1 MADATLHM
9 NMEQVTDNIKADA
22 MITAQQQRDLL
33 SAINTLARWLELPLD
48 KIPADRKDIRRGFE
62 RLNASQLGVSKK
74 RFANVRS
81 VVDQALEFGMMGSFK
96 KGVAEISA
104 AWADLLALVPEGW
117 QRFKMMQLA
126 RYCSQGNISPARVS
140 MATFE
145 AWRAWRVEN
154 AALAA
159 KPGRIVDDA
168 WSLWNRCAK
177 EIAPWPHA
185 AIPKPGKSKA
195 VLIPLGQLPL
205 SLQEELR
212 AFETASTTIK
222 TCHSSALDA
231 YLPEHLGQND
241 KSSVTPK
248 VAKNRVTAIRMCATA
263 LVKSGKASVDEL
275 TSIKHVVSA
284 EAAGI
289 MAGQVVE
296 RRGEVTEYPHSLVKS
311 LRAVAV
317 QWLKVDQAEI
327 EAFNQILKKLGK
339 DADLGGLTIKNR
351 ARLAP
356 FTNPQNVVRLIS
368 LPDFV
373 MADLEQQRKKRGNVT
388 IYMACKARTAI
399 AIAILTMLPVRRA
412 NLAAIVVSKHLVLP
426 ATKSDSSYLT
436 FEPHEVKNTRS
447 IGCAVPD
454 EKRQLI
460 ELYLRYYHPV
470 ILGKN
475 APDTPF
481 LFTTQT
487 GRAIEGCALNNDIRT
502 LIETET
508 GLLVNTHLFRH
519 FAAALILRHRPGAL
533 DTVRALLGHSKSS
546 RITDLYAEIES
557 EIASNVLTEATKAE
571 TTRQPKRRMVVRK
584 WER

>member
-1 MADATLHM
+1 MADARLHM
-9 NMEQVTDNIKADA
+9 NMEQVTHNIKADA
-22 MITAQQQRDLL
+22 TLTGQQQRDLL
-33 SAINTLARWLELPLD
+33 SAVNTLAKWLEVPLD
-48 KIPADRKDIRRGFE
+48 KIPADRKDIRQGFATV
-62 RLNASQLGVSKK
+62 NASQLGVSKK

-81 VVDQALEFGMMGSFK
+81 LVDQALEFGMMGSFK
-96 KGVAEISA
+96 KAAANISA
-104 AWADLLALVPEGW
+104 DWAALLELVPEGW

-126 RYCSQGNISPARVS
+126 RYCSEVNITPENVS
-140 MATFE
+140 VATFE

-168 WSLWNRCAK
+168 WTVWNRCAK
-177 EIAPWPHA
+177 EIETWPHA

-205 SLQEELR
+205 SLQEELK
-212 AFETASTTIK
+212 AFETASTTVK
-222 TCHSSALDA
+222 TGHGSALDA
-231 YLPEHLGQND
+231 YLLEHLGQND
-241 KSSVTPK
+241 KASVTPK
-248 VAKNRVTAIRMCATA
+248 VAKNRVTAIRMCGTA
-263 LVKSGKASVDEL
+263 LVQSGKASVDEL

-284 EAAGI
+284 EAAGL

-296 RRGEVTEYPHSLVKS
+296 RRGQVTEYPHSLVKS

-327 EAFNQILKKLGK
+327 EAFNLILKKLAK

-373 MADLEQQRKKRGNVT
+373 MADLEQLRKKRGNVT

-412 NLAAIVVSKHLVLP
+412 NLAAIIVGKHLILP

-447 IGCAVPD
+447 IGCTLPD
-454 EKRQLI
+454 EKRQLLA
-460 ELYLRYYHPV
+460 LYLRYYHPV
-470 ILGKN
+470 IVGKN
-475 APDTPF
+475 APNSPF
-481 LFTTQT
+481 LLSTRSGQ
-487 GRAIEGCALNNDIRT
+487 AIEGSALNNDIRK
-502 LIETET
+502 LIEAET

-519 FAAALILRHRPGAL
+519 FAAAIILRHRPGEM

-546 RITDLYAEIES
+546 RITDLYAEIEA
-557 EIASNVLTEATKAE
+557 EVASNVLTEATIAE
-571 TTRQPKRRMVVRK
+571 TARRPKRRSVARK